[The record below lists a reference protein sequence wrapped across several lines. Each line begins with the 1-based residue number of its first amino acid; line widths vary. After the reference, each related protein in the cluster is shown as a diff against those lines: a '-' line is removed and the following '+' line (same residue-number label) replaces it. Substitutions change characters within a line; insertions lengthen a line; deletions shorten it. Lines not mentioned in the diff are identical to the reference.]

1 MRWYNYGH
9 KHSGLKFVTPAQ
21 RHSGIATEVLAQREI
36 VYAQAKARNPQR
48 WSGSARN
55 WELKDEV
62 WLNPERM
69 LPAELKQCA

>member
-1 MRWYNYGH
+1 
-9 KHSGLKFVTPAQ
+9 
-21 RHSGIATEVLAQREI
+21 VLAQREA

-48 WSGSARN
+48 WSGSTRN

-69 LPAELKQCA
+69 PPDELKQCA